1 MFNVTLNNIISFIF
15 IVAFIIYCYCLNL
28 DIQQKTYHETEEWL
42 WISLFLLILTTGV
55 IYCLLRSFL
64 KKERV

>member
-64 KKERV
+64 KKERA

>member
-15 IVAFIIYCYCLNL
+15 IVAFILYCYFLNI
-28 DIQQKTYHETEEWL
+28 DITENTYHETEEWL

-55 IYCLLRSFL
+55 IYSLLRSFF
-64 KKERV
+64 KKERA